1 MRDFSAMEGLS
12 GQLADRI
19 PCAESSFL
27 AARFLRRPMIPLLFL
42 VSDRIGD
49 AGEEDCQVA
58 S

>member
-1 MRDFSAMEGLS
+1 MEGLS

-42 VSDRIGD
+42 VSDRTGD